1 MDWFKIGKGVYCHKA
16 VYCHPAYLTSM
27 QSTLGKMPGWLTHKL
42 KSRLLGEISTTSHMQ
57 MITLMAE
64 SKKEIK
70 RLLMKVEDESKKA
83 GLKQRSKN

>member
-27 QSTLGKMPGWLTHKL
+27 QSTWGKMPGWLTHKL

>member
-27 QSTLGKMPGWLTHKL
+27 QSTLGEMPGWITHRL
-42 KSRLLGEISTTSHMQ
+42 ESSLLGEISATSHMQ

-64 SKKEIK
+64 SKEEIK
-70 RLLMKVEDESKKA
+70 RLLMKVEDENEKA
-83 GLKQRSKN
+83 GLKQCSKN